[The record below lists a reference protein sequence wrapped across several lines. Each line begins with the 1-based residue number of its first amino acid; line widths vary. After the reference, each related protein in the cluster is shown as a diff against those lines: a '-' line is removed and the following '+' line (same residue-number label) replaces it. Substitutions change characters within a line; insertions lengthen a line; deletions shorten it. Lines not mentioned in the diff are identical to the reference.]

1 MFNLPVLRLG
11 SLGLACF
18 LSACSAPNIGY
29 TEADYTTGQTHW
41 LEQAPTGFK
50 TDWNFYN
57 SNQPYLDLHTH
68 EDAAHDDIVHAASEH
83 KAQSLQAFKQLRLS
97 EGDRIRVW
105 MPSGNWPNSF
115 FGNSDNV
122 YEGVYEIGLEGQL
135 KLPFLAP
142 LAANNKT
149 LYELETLINEKL
161 GLEGIFK
168 AGMAQ
173 VSITVQDLAPINVFV
188 SGAVFNA
195 GQKTINTR
203 DSLQT
208 TDSFNTKGQS
218 LALKRRL
225 SSALSASGG
234 IRPDADVSRIQIIRG
249 HDTISV
255 DLKGMILGYPSQ
267 DITLQQGDQ
276 IRVPSHGLPQ
286 VELITLSPITPPGI
300 RLFISNLTQPAMHNA
315 GSAVGTHAT
324 SLPYGARL
332 HNAITSGNC
341 AGGAASTNSGR
352 HVVLI
357 TTDPVRQQPVAIE
370 RNIETLLRSP
380 HKLSQNP
387 YLMPNDSVVCY
398 DSEVT
403 NIREIARTITDILLP
418 IPLLR

>member
-1 MFNLPVLRLG
+1 MIRA
-11 SLGLACF
+11 SLLQLSMVSLSCV
-18 LSACSAPNIGY
+18 LSACSAPKIGHP
-29 TEADYTTGQTHW
+29 ESAYTTGKGHW
-41 LEQAPTGFK
+41 LEQAPAPIK
-50 TDWNFYN
+50 SEWNYYN
-57 SNQPYLDLHTH
+57 AHQPYLGFHSHNETQHTDH
-68 EDAAHDDIVHAASEH
+68 DAKSSAPVS
-83 KAQSLQAFKQLRLS
+83 KAQQFNALRLS
-97 EGDRIRVW
+97 EGDRIRLW

-122 YEGVYEIGLEGQL
+122 YEGVYELGLDGQL
-135 KLPFLAP
+135 KLPFIGSISAQ
-142 LAANNKT
+142 NKT
-149 LYELETLINEKL
+149 PDELEEMINEALTRK
-161 GLEGIFK
+161 GIFNR
-168 AGMAQ
+168 GMAQ

-203 DSLQT
+203 DNLPGA
-208 TDSFNTKGQS
+208 DSFNTKGQS
-218 LALKRRL
+218 MALKRRL
-225 SSALSASGG
+225 SAALSASGG
-234 IRPDADVSRIQIIRG
+234 IRPDADLGRIQITRG
-249 HDTISV
+249 HETIEV
-255 DLKGMILGYPSQ
+255 DLKGMIMGYPSQ

-286 VELITLSPITPPGI
+286 VELVTLSPITPPGI

-332 HNAITSGNC
+332 HNAVASGNC
-341 AGGAASTNSGR
+341 AGGAASTNSDR
-352 HVVLI
+352 HVVLV

-380 HKLSQNP
+380 HELSQNP
-387 YLMPNDSVVCY
+387 YLMPNDSIVCY